1 MFLKYYRKLCSFFM
15 ALSLMKAADSVF
27 FFLRAMKIAR
37 KKSL

>member
-1 MFLKYYRKLCSFFM
+1 MFLKYYRKICSFFM

-27 FFLRAMKIAR
+27 FLRAMKIAR